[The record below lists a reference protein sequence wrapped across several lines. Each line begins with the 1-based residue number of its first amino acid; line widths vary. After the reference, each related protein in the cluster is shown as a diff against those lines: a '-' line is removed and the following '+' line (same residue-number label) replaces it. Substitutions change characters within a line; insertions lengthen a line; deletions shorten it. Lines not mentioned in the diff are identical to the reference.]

1 MIFNDNL
8 TEIVIISLLI
18 IIKKLTI
25 NDLYWC
31 VLVVSV
37 EIPEALLVHPLLS
50 DPDKLF
56 NKLIKLFF

>member
-8 TEIVIISLLI
+8 TDIVIISLLI

-50 DPDKLF
+50 DKLF